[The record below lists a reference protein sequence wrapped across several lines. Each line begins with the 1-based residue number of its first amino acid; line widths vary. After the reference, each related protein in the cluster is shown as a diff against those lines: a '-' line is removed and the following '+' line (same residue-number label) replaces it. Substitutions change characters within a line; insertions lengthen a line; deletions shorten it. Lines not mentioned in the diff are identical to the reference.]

1 MPKPVEIEF
10 LMRDKLSGGLDA
22 AGKSAE
28 ALGDRVERVSQSIT
42 ERIAAQREQVR
53 YVEQCLKDLRRQYD
67 RLGPGKAQTEMRAEI
82 EACTRALEE
91 DKAVLNGLRSEHEKN
106 SATARGLTMELRQL
120 QGAMAK
126 MRLEG
131 RQNSQ
136 EYQTMAQRAALL
148 QDTLGDLRTQTKI
161 LSHDNAGLQGLI
173 SGASG
178 VAGAFTM
185 ATGIMGAF
193 ASENEN
199 LVKIQTRVQSVL
211 AITMGLQ
218 QVMNAL
224 NKDSAFRLVTVVKMK
239 NLLTAANTR
248 LAASLGISTAAA
260 SALMATL
267 TLGLSAVITGL
278 IVLWDRYSDSQE
290 AAAAKAKERVE
301 IEKEGRAQMIKT
313 RFEIDSTLKSLK
325 EFNGTKEQEKAK
337 VEELNRKYGESFGYY
352 NTISEWYDVLLQ
364 KGEAYIQM
372 LFLQAKVQALI
383 NKATEADEQV
393 NTLQATPANK
403 VKGATGGFGRWMA
416 KVGGAQMG
424 ILPGDMD
431 REVDKSNEEV
441 KARLVQA
448 AREQRDAYLDE
459 AKKLVEDIADLGKES
474 GLGGFIAPPK
484 DGSGDVS
491 KLTQNL
497 VDYETKARRR
507 IEDTR
512 ISLMKEGFEK
522 ERAEAQNA
530 FEQEKARIAKEEQ
543 ERLQLYE
550 RLRKAGGKVTPGQK
564 STILA
569 QAAAQRVQAA
579 RKLDHTLTEIDKK
592 EEKADADHLE
602 NLLKTYKDYAAERED
617 AERKHDK
624 AIAALRSHLSDERL
638 AALGKQM
645 TDRFVGNVDLLARPM
660 IDAARLAEKG
670 WQDAGEGIATVFS
683 SQFGIDDA
691 AGKRHEI
698 LITPIL
704 PNGDVLSEEELNA
717 YIDESLNGAEDIL
730 KADTLGLV
738 IAVDVDP
745 DGTAGEALHLLQE
758 KYYALKQDT
767 EGNAASDARIRRALK
782 VAEDTKNRELADLS
796 GLLAKYRDFET
807 QRAEIRR
814 QGNEDI
820 AALEE
825 QRTEANSEQI
835 DRAIAVARQKIEEGI
850 RSVNDA
856 EAASISKD
864 NGFLKQLF
872 GDYSSLSFDKL
883 RELIAQAKQLR
894 AYLNGKGSAEGIT
907 FISAA
912 ELKNIEKSPAEL
924 DKLRKALDKLLQT
937 GKKSGSNKWEN
948 IFKTFEK
955 GLAELKGAN
964 GIKDISGAIGTI
976 GSAAANAAGEL
987 AAMFDQMGDTQ
998 TADAISGVQQ
1008 VMSAVSNIGQG
1019 FAKGGIVGGI
1029 GAAIGEAAN
1038 FIGQAFAAEARHRE
1052 ALKEIERAKL
1062 DFQRQ
1067 YNLALLE
1074 QNLLL
1079 EEATSVFGER
1089 QIMKA
1094 ANAMQVYKDALS
1106 QFEAEMKGS
1115 APTMNWF
1122 ERITGDARGT
1132 YAARM
1137 AQYKEG
1143 IYGLASAQI
1152 VTGHK
1157 KTGLFGWGKG
1167 KDLYSSILSVYP
1179 ELIDANGELDTAML
1193 QTILDTRKMS
1203 DETRKYLENLIEL
1216 KDAMDEAEQALE
1228 DYLSSTFGSLGD
1240 SVLDRVRDMAK
1251 GVTGV
1256 YGDMCDDISSKL
1268 EELAEQVVYSLFF
1281 ADKFDKLQDNLKSI
1295 YASGKSEEDIAYDV
1309 MELLDD
1315 FYSGIG
1321 SNMDAAE
1328 AWMEEFAKRA
1338 EEMGYELWKPDS
1350 TTQSGK
1356 AGAFTTT
1363 MTQDQGTKL
1372 EGLMTSLQM
1381 HGASVDDKMDDI
1393 AEGLG
1398 ASLDALNRIAK
1409 NTDTLPQIL
1418 ALWQAIKRDGL
1429 KAK

>member
-352 NTISEWYDVLLQ
+352 NTIAEWYDVLLQ

-424 ILPGDMD
+424 ILPGEMD

-459 AKKLVEDIADLGKES
+459 AKSLVDEIANIGQEFNI
-474 GLGGFIAPPK
+474 GGFIAPPK

-530 FEQEKARIAKEEQ
+530 FEQEKARIAQEEQ

-564 STILA
+564 GTILA

-617 AERKHDK
+617 VERKHDK

-683 SQFGIDDA
+683 SQFGIDDV
-691 AGKRHEI
+691 AGKRREI

-796 GLLAKYRDFET
+796 GLLAKYRDFEA

-835 DRAIAVARQKIEEGI
+835 DRAIAVARQKIEESI

-894 AYLNGKGSAEGIT
+894 AYLNGKESAEGIT

-937 GKKSGSNKWEN
+937 GKKGGSSKWEN

-964 GIKDISGAIGTI
+964 GIKEISGAIGTI
-976 GSAAANAAGEL
+976 GSAAADAAGKL

-1029 GAAIGEAAN
+1029 GAAIGEAVN

-1216 KDAMDEAEQALE
+1216 KEAMDEAEQALE

-1281 ADKFDKLQDNLKSI
+1281 ADKFDKLQDDLKSI

-1309 MELLDD
+1309 MDLLDD

-1338 EEMGYELWKPDS
+1338 EEMGYELWKPDA

-1356 AGAFTTT
+1356 AGAFTT

-1398 ASLDALNRIAK
+1398 SSLDALNRIAK
-1409 NTDTLPQIL
+1409 NTDALPQIL

>member
-22 AGKSAE
+22 VGKSAE

-352 NTISEWYDVLLQ
+352 NTIAEWYDVLLQ

-393 NTLQATPANK
+393 NTLQATPADK

-424 ILPGDMD
+424 ILPSEMD
-431 REVDKSNEEV
+431 REVDKSNEKV

-459 AKKLVEDIADLGKES
+459 AKKLVEGIADLGKES

-579 RKLDHTLTEIDKK
+579 RKLDHTLAEIDKK

-602 NLLKTYKDYAAERED
+602 NLLKTYKDYATERED

-691 AGKRHEI
+691 AGRRHEI

-758 KYYALKQDT
+758 KYYALKQDM

-796 GLLAKYRDFET
+796 SLLAKYRDFEA

-856 EAASISKD
+856 EAASVSKD

-872 GDYSSLSFDKL
+872 GDYLSMSFDKL
-883 RELIAQAKQLR
+883 RDLIAQAKQLQ

-937 GKKSGSNKWEN
+937 GKKGGTNKWEN

-976 GSAAANAAGEL
+976 GGAAADAAGEL

-1029 GAAIGEAAN
+1029 GAAIGEAMN

-1079 EEATSVFGER
+1079 KEATSVFGER

-1094 ANAMQVYKDALS
+1094 ANAMQVYKEALS

-1115 APTMNWF
+1115 APTMNWI
-1122 ERITGDARGT
+1122 ERFTGDAFGT

-1137 AQYKEG
+1137 AQYREG

-1216 KDAMDEAEQALE
+1216 KGAMDEAEQALE

-1281 ADKFDKLQDNLKSI
+1281 ADKFDKLQDDLKSI

-1309 MELLDD
+1309 MDLLDD

-1321 SNMDAAE
+1321 SNMDTAE

-1338 EEMGYELWKPDS
+1338 EEMGYELWKPDA

-1356 AGAFTTT
+1356 AGAFTT
-1363 MTQDQGTKL
+1363 MTQDQGSKL

-1398 ASLDALNRIAK
+1398 SSLDALNRIAK

>member
-352 NTISEWYDVLLQ
+352 NTIAEWYDVLLQ

-383 NKATEADEQV
+383 NKAIEADEQV
-393 NTLQATPANK
+393 NTLQATPADK
-403 VKGATGGFGRWMA
+403 VKGAAGGFGRWMA

-424 ILPGDMD
+424 ILPSEMD

-579 RKLDHTLTEIDKK
+579 RKLDHTLAEIDKK

-602 NLLKTYKDYAAERED
+602 NLLKTYKDYATERED

-691 AGKRHEI
+691 AGRRHEI

-796 GLLAKYRDFET
+796 GLLAKYRDFEA

-856 EAASISKD
+856 EAASVSKD

-872 GDYSSLSFDKL
+872 GDYSSMSFDKL
-883 RELIAQAKQLR
+883 RDLIAQAKQLQ

-924 DKLRKALDKLLQT
+924 DKLRKALDKLLQM
-937 GKKSGSNKWEN
+937 GKKGGTNKWEN

-976 GSAAANAAGEL
+976 GGAAADAAGEL

-1029 GAAIGEAAN
+1029 GAAIGEAMN

-1079 EEATSVFGER
+1079 KEATSVFGER

-1094 ANAMQVYKDALS
+1094 ANAMQVYKEALS

-1115 APTMNWF
+1115 APTMNWI
-1122 ERITGDARGT
+1122 ERFTGDAFGT

-1137 AQYKEG
+1137 AQYREG

-1216 KDAMDEAEQALE
+1216 KGAMDEAEQALE

-1281 ADKFDKLQDNLKSI
+1281 ADKFDKLQDDLKSI

-1309 MELLDD
+1309 MDLLDD

-1338 EEMGYELWKPDS
+1338 EEMGYELWKPDA

-1356 AGAFTTT
+1356 AGAFTT
-1363 MTQDQGTKL
+1363 MAQDQGTKL

-1398 ASLDALNRIAK
+1398 SSLDALNRIAK

>member
-352 NTISEWYDVLLQ
+352 NTIAEWYDVLLQ

-393 NTLQATPANK
+393 NTLQATPTDK

-424 ILPGDMD
+424 ILPSEMD

-459 AKKLVEDIADLGKES
+459 AKKLVEGIADLGKES

-579 RKLDHTLTEIDKK
+579 RKLDHTLAEIDKK

-602 NLLKTYKDYAAERED
+602 NLLKTYKDYATERED

-691 AGKRHEI
+691 AGRRHEI

-796 GLLAKYRDFET
+796 GLLAKYRDFEA

-856 EAASISKD
+856 EAASVSKD

-872 GDYSSLSFDKL
+872 GDYSSMSFDKL
-883 RELIAQAKQLR
+883 RDLIAQAKQLQ

-937 GKKSGSNKWEN
+937 GKKGGTNKWEN

-976 GSAAANAAGEL
+976 GGAAADAAGEL

-1029 GAAIGEAAN
+1029 GAAIGEAMN

-1079 EEATSVFGER
+1079 KEATSVFGER

-1094 ANAMQVYKDALS
+1094 ANAMQVYKEALS

-1115 APTMNWF
+1115 APTMNWI
-1122 ERITGDARGT
+1122 ERFTGDAFGT

-1137 AQYKEG
+1137 AQYREG

-1216 KDAMDEAEQALE
+1216 KGAMDEAEQALE

-1256 YGDMCDDISSKL
+1256 YGDMCDDISAKL

-1281 ADKFDKLQDNLKSI
+1281 ADKFDKLQDDLKSI

-1309 MELLDD
+1309 MDLLDD

-1338 EEMGYELWKPDS
+1338 EEMGYELWKPDA

-1356 AGAFTTT
+1356 AGAFTT
-1363 MTQDQGTKL
+1363 MTQDQGSKL

-1398 ASLDALNRIAK
+1398 SSLDALNRIAK

>member
-22 AGKSAE
+22 VGKSAE

-301 IEKEGRAQMIKT
+301 ISVVGRAQMNKT

-352 NTISEWYDVLLQ
+352 NTIAEWYDVLLQ

-393 NTLQATPANK
+393 NTLQATPADK

-424 ILPGDMD
+424 ILPSEMD
-431 REVDKSNEEV
+431 REVDKSNEKV

-579 RKLDHTLTEIDKK
+579 RKLDHTLAEIDKK

-602 NLLKTYKDYAAERED
+602 NLLKTYKDYATERED

-691 AGKRHEI
+691 AGRRHEI
-698 LITPIL
+698 LITPIH

-758 KYYALKQDT
+758 KYYALKQDM

-796 GLLAKYRDFET
+796 SLLAKYRDFEA

-856 EAASISKD
+856 EAASVSKD

-872 GDYSSLSFDKL
+872 GDYLSMSFDKL
-883 RELIAQAKQLR
+883 RDLIAQAKQLQ

-937 GKKSGSNKWEN
+937 GKKGGTNKWEN

-976 GSAAANAAGEL
+976 GGAAADAAGEL

-1029 GAAIGEAAN
+1029 GAAIGEAMN

-1079 EEATSVFGER
+1079 KEATSVFGER

-1094 ANAMQVYKDALS
+1094 ANAMQVYKEALS

-1115 APTMNWF
+1115 APTMNWI
-1122 ERITGDARGT
+1122 ERFTGDAFGT

-1137 AQYKEG
+1137 AQYREG

-1216 KDAMDEAEQALE
+1216 KGAMDEAEQALE

-1281 ADKFDKLQDNLKSI
+1281 ADKFDKLQDDLKSI

-1309 MELLDD
+1309 MDLLDD

-1321 SNMDAAE
+1321 SNMDTAE

-1338 EEMGYELWKPDS
+1338 EEMGYELWKPDA

-1356 AGAFTTT
+1356 AGAFTT
-1363 MTQDQGTKL
+1363 MTQDQGSKL

-1398 ASLDALNRIAK
+1398 SSLDALNRIAK

>member
-352 NTISEWYDVLLQ
+352 NTIAEWYDVLLQ

-393 NTLQATPANK
+393 NTLQATPADK

-424 ILPGDMD
+424 ILPSEMD

-579 RKLDHTLTEIDKK
+579 RKLDHTLAEIDKK

-602 NLLKTYKDYAAERED
+602 NLLKTYKDYATERED

-691 AGKRHEI
+691 AGRRHEI

-796 GLLAKYRDFET
+796 GLLAKYRDFEA

-856 EAASISKD
+856 EAASVSKD

-872 GDYSSLSFDKL
+872 GDYSSMSFDKL
-883 RELIAQAKQLR
+883 RDLIAQAKQLQ

-924 DKLRKALDKLLQT
+924 DKLRKALDKLLQM
-937 GKKSGSNKWEN
+937 GKKGGTNKWEN

-976 GSAAANAAGEL
+976 GGAAADAAGEL

-1019 FAKGGIVGGI
+1019 FVKGGIVGGI
-1029 GAAIGEAAN
+1029 GAAIGEAMN

-1079 EEATSVFGER
+1079 KEATSVFGER

-1094 ANAMQVYKDALS
+1094 ANAMQVYKEALS

-1115 APTMNWF
+1115 APTMNWI
-1122 ERITGDARGT
+1122 ERFTGDAFGT

-1137 AQYKEG
+1137 AQYREG

-1216 KDAMDEAEQALE
+1216 KGAMDEAEQALE

-1281 ADKFDKLQDNLKSI
+1281 ADKFDKLQDDLKSI

-1309 MELLDD
+1309 MDLLDD

-1338 EEMGYELWKPDS
+1338 EEMGYELWKPDA

-1356 AGAFTTT
+1356 AGAFTT
-1363 MTQDQGTKL
+1363 MAQDQGTKL

-1398 ASLDALNRIAK
+1398 SSLDALNRIAK

>member
-352 NTISEWYDVLLQ
+352 NTIAEWYDVLLQ

-393 NTLQATPANK
+393 NTLQATPTDK

-424 ILPGDMD
+424 ILPSEMD

-602 NLLKTYKDYAAERED
+602 NLLKTYKDYATERED

-796 GLLAKYRDFET
+796 GLLAKYRDFEA

-856 EAASISKD
+856 EAASVSKD

-872 GDYSSLSFDKL
+872 GDYSSMSFDKL
-883 RELIAQAKQLR
+883 RDLIAQAKQLQ

-937 GKKSGSNKWEN
+937 GKKGGTNKWEN

-976 GSAAANAAGEL
+976 GGAAADAAGEL

-1029 GAAIGEAAN
+1029 GAAIGEAMN

-1079 EEATSVFGER
+1079 KEATSVFGER

-1094 ANAMQVYKDALS
+1094 ANAMQVYKEALS

-1115 APTMNWF
+1115 APTMNWI
-1122 ERITGDARGT
+1122 ERFTGDAFGT

-1137 AQYKEG
+1137 AQYREG

-1216 KDAMDEAEQALE
+1216 KGAMDEAEQALE

-1256 YGDMCDDISSKL
+1256 YGDMCDDISAKL

-1281 ADKFDKLQDNLKSI
+1281 ADKFDKLQDDLKSI

-1309 MELLDD
+1309 MDLLDD

-1321 SNMDAAE
+1321 SNMDTAE

-1338 EEMGYELWKPDS
+1338 EGMGYELWKPDA

-1356 AGAFTTT
+1356 AGAFTT
-1363 MTQDQGTKL
+1363 MTQDQGSKL

-1398 ASLDALNRIAK
+1398 SSLDALNRIAK

>member
-10 LMRDKLSGGLDA
+10 LMRDKLSGGLEA

-42 ERIAAQREQVR
+42 ERIATQREQVR

-67 RLGPGKAQTEMRAEI
+67 RLGPSKAQTEMRAEI

-352 NTISEWYDVLLQ
+352 NTIAEWYDVLLQ

-393 NTLQATPANK
+393 NTLQATPADK
-403 VKGATGGFGRWMA
+403 VKDATGGFGRWMA
-416 KVGGAQMG
+416 KVGGAQIG
-424 ILPGDMD
+424 ILPSEMD

-579 RKLDHTLTEIDKK
+579 RKLDHTLAEIDKK

-660 IDAARLAEKG
+660 INAARLAEKG

-691 AGKRHEI
+691 AGRRHEI

-796 GLLAKYRDFET
+796 GLLAKYRDFEA

-856 EAASISKD
+856 EAASVSKD

-872 GDYSSLSFDKL
+872 GDYSSMSFDKL
-883 RELIAQAKQLR
+883 RDLIAQAKQLQ

-937 GKKSGSNKWEN
+937 GKKGGTNKWEN

-976 GSAAANAAGEL
+976 GGAAADAAGEL

-1019 FAKGGIVGGI
+1019 FAKGGLIGGI

-1079 EEATSVFGER
+1079 KEASNVFGER

-1094 ANAMQVYKDALS
+1094 ANAMQVYKEALS

-1115 APTMNWF
+1115 APKMNWI
-1122 ERITGDARGT
+1122 ERVTGDAYGT

-1137 AQYKEG
+1137 AQYQEG

-1167 KDLYSSILSVYP
+1167 KDVYSSILAVFP
-1179 ELIDANGELDTAML
+1179 ELIDANGNLDTAML
-1193 QTILDTRKMS
+1193 QTILDTQKMS

-1216 KDAMDEAEQALE
+1216 KDAMDEAEQALK
-1228 DYLSSTFGSLGD
+1228 DYLSETFGSLGD

-1256 YGDMCDDISSKL
+1256 YDDMCDDIAAKL
-1268 EELAEQVVYSLFF
+1268 EELADQVVYSLFF
-1281 ADKFDKLQDNLKSI
+1281 ADKFDKLQDDLKSI
-1295 YASGKSEEDIAYDV
+1295 YSSGKSEEDIAYDV
-1309 MELLDD
+1309 MDLLDD

-1328 AWMEEFAKRA
+1328 AWMAEFAKRA
-1338 EEMGYELWKPDS
+1338 EEMGYELWKPDG
-1350 TTQSGK
+1350 TTQSGR
-1356 AGAFTTT
+1356 AGAFTA

-1381 HGASVDDKMDDI
+1381 HGASVDDKMDNI

-1409 NTDTLPQIL
+1409 NTDALPLML

-1429 KAK
+1429 KVK

>member
-22 AGKSAE
+22 VGKSAE

-352 NTISEWYDVLLQ
+352 NTIAEWYDVLLQ

-393 NTLQATPANK
+393 NTLQATPADK

-424 ILPGDMD
+424 ILPSEMD
-431 REVDKSNEEV
+431 REVDKSNEKV

-579 RKLDHTLTEIDKK
+579 RKLDHTLAEIDKK

-602 NLLKTYKDYAAERED
+602 NLLKTYKDYATERED

-691 AGKRHEI
+691 AGRRHEI

-758 KYYALKQDT
+758 KYYALKQDM

-796 GLLAKYRDFET
+796 SLLAKYRDFEA

-856 EAASISKD
+856 EAASVSKD

-872 GDYSSLSFDKL
+872 GDYSSMSFDKL
-883 RELIAQAKQLR
+883 RDLIAQAKQLQ

-937 GKKSGSNKWEN
+937 GKKGGTNKWEN

-976 GSAAANAAGEL
+976 GGAAADAAGEL

-1029 GAAIGEAAN
+1029 GAAIGEAMN

-1079 EEATSVFGER
+1079 KEATSVFGER

-1094 ANAMQVYKDALS
+1094 ANAMQVYKEALS

-1115 APTMNWF
+1115 APTMNWI
-1122 ERITGDARGT
+1122 ERFTGDAFGT

-1137 AQYKEG
+1137 AQYREG

-1216 KDAMDEAEQALE
+1216 KGAMDEAEQALE

-1281 ADKFDKLQDNLKSI
+1281 ADKFDKLQDDLKSI

-1309 MELLDD
+1309 MDLLDD

-1321 SNMDAAE
+1321 SNMDTAE

-1338 EEMGYELWKPDS
+1338 EEMGYELWKPDA

-1356 AGAFTTT
+1356 AGAFTT
-1363 MTQDQGTKL
+1363 MTQDQGSKL

-1398 ASLDALNRIAK
+1398 SSLDALNRIAK

>member
-106 SATARGLTMELRQL
+106 SATARGFTMELRQL

-352 NTISEWYDVLLQ
+352 NTIAEWYDVLLQ

-393 NTLQATPANK
+393 NTLQATPADK

-424 ILPGDMD
+424 ILPSEMD

-579 RKLDHTLTEIDKK
+579 RKLDHTLAEIDKK

-602 NLLKTYKDYAAERED
+602 NLLKTYKDYATERED

-691 AGKRHEI
+691 AGRRHEI

-796 GLLAKYRDFET
+796 GLLAKYRDFEA

-856 EAASISKD
+856 EAASVSKD

-872 GDYSSLSFDKL
+872 GDYSSMSFDKL
-883 RELIAQAKQLR
+883 RDLIAQAKQLQ

-924 DKLRKALDKLLQT
+924 DKLRKALDKLLQM
-937 GKKSGSNKWEN
+937 GKKGGTNKWEN

-976 GSAAANAAGEL
+976 GGAAADAAGEL

-1029 GAAIGEAAN
+1029 GAAIGEAMN

-1079 EEATSVFGER
+1079 KEATSVFGER

-1094 ANAMQVYKDALS
+1094 ANAMQVYKEALS

-1115 APTMNWF
+1115 APTMNWI
-1122 ERITGDARGT
+1122 ERFTGDAFGT

-1137 AQYKEG
+1137 AQYREG

-1216 KDAMDEAEQALE
+1216 KGAMDEAEQALE

-1281 ADKFDKLQDNLKSI
+1281 ADKFDKLQDDLKSI

-1309 MELLDD
+1309 MDLLDD

-1338 EEMGYELWKPDS
+1338 EEMGYELWKPDA

-1356 AGAFTTT
+1356 AGAFTT
-1363 MTQDQGTKL
+1363 MAQDQGTKL

-1398 ASLDALNRIAK
+1398 SSLDALNRIAK

>member
-352 NTISEWYDVLLQ
+352 NTIAEWYDVLLQ

-393 NTLQATPANK
+393 NTLQATPADK

-424 ILPGDMD
+424 MLPSEMD
-431 REVDKSNEEV
+431 REVDKSNEKV

-579 RKLDHTLTEIDKK
+579 RKLDHTLAEIDKK

-602 NLLKTYKDYAAERED
+602 NLLKTYKDYATERED

-691 AGKRHEI
+691 AGRRHEI

-796 GLLAKYRDFET
+796 GLLAKYRDFEA

-872 GDYSSLSFDKL
+872 GDYLSLSFDKL
-883 RELIAQAKQLR
+883 RELIAQAKELQ

-912 ELKNIEKSPAEL
+912 DLKNIEKSPAEL

-937 GKKSGSNKWEN
+937 GKKGGTNKWEN

-976 GSAAANAAGEL
+976 GGVAADAAGEL

-1029 GAAIGEAAN
+1029 GAAIGEAMN

-1079 EEATSVFGER
+1079 KEATSVFGER

-1094 ANAMQVYKDALS
+1094 ANAMQVYKEALS

>member
-67 RLGPGKAQTEMRAEI
+67 RLGPGKVQTEMRAEI

-352 NTISEWYDVLLQ
+352 NTIAEWYDVLLQ

-393 NTLQATPANK
+393 NTLQATPTDK

-424 ILPGDMD
+424 ILPSEMD

-459 AKKLVEDIADLGKES
+459 AKKLVEGIADLGKES

-579 RKLDHTLTEIDKK
+579 RKLDHTLAEIDKK

-602 NLLKTYKDYAAERED
+602 NLLKTYKDYATERED

-691 AGKRHEI
+691 AGRRHEI

-796 GLLAKYRDFET
+796 GLLAKYRDFEA

-856 EAASISKD
+856 EAASVSKD

-872 GDYSSLSFDKL
+872 GDYSSMSFDKL
-883 RELIAQAKQLR
+883 RDLIAQAKQLQ

-937 GKKSGSNKWEN
+937 GKKGGTNKWEN

-976 GSAAANAAGEL
+976 GGAAADAAGEL

-1029 GAAIGEAAN
+1029 GAAIGEAMN

-1079 EEATSVFGER
+1079 KEATSVFGER

-1094 ANAMQVYKDALS
+1094 ANAMQVYKEALS

-1115 APTMNWF
+1115 APTMNWI
-1122 ERITGDARGT
+1122 ERFTGDAFGT

-1137 AQYKEG
+1137 AQYREG

-1216 KDAMDEAEQALE
+1216 KGAMDEAEQALE

-1256 YGDMCDDISSKL
+1256 YGDMCDDISAKL

-1281 ADKFDKLQDNLKSI
+1281 ADKFDKLQDDLKSI

-1309 MELLDD
+1309 MDLLDD

-1321 SNMDAAE
+1321 SNMDTAE

-1338 EEMGYELWKPDS
+1338 EGMGYELWKPDA

-1356 AGAFTTT
+1356 AGAFTT
-1363 MTQDQGTKL
+1363 MTQDQGSKL

-1398 ASLDALNRIAK
+1398 SSLDALNRIAK

>member
-352 NTISEWYDVLLQ
+352 NTIAEWYDVLLQ

-393 NTLQATPANK
+393 NTLQATPADK

-424 ILPGDMD
+424 MLPSEMD
-431 REVDKSNEEV
+431 REVDKSNEKV

-579 RKLDHTLTEIDKK
+579 RKLDHTLAEIDKK

-602 NLLKTYKDYAAERED
+602 NLLKTYKDYATERED

-691 AGKRHEI
+691 AGRRHEI

-796 GLLAKYRDFET
+796 GLLAKYRDFEA

-872 GDYSSLSFDKL
+872 GDYLSLSFDKL
-883 RELIAQAKQLR
+883 RELIAQAKELQ

-912 ELKNIEKSPAEL
+912 DLKNIEKSPAEL

-937 GKKSGSNKWEN
+937 GKKGGTNKWEN

-976 GSAAANAAGEL
+976 GGVAADAAGEL

-1029 GAAIGEAAN
+1029 GAAIGEAMN

-1079 EEATSVFGER
+1079 KEATSVFGER

-1094 ANAMQVYKDALS
+1094 ANAMQVYKEALS

-1115 APTMNWF
+1115 TPTMNWI
-1122 ERITGDARGT
+1122 ERFTGDAFGT

-1137 AQYKEG
+1137 AQYREG

-1216 KDAMDEAEQALE
+1216 KDVMDEAEQALE

-1281 ADKFDKLQDNLKSI
+1281 ADKFDKLQDDLKSI

-1309 MELLDD
+1309 MDLLDD

-1338 EEMGYELWKPDS
+1338 EEMGYELWKPDA

-1356 AGAFTTT
+1356 AGASTT

-1398 ASLDALNRIAK
+1398 SSLDALNRIAK

>member
-352 NTISEWYDVLLQ
+352 NTIAEWYDVLLQ

-393 NTLQATPANK
+393 NTLQATPADK

-424 ILPGDMD
+424 ILPSEMD

-579 RKLDHTLTEIDKK
+579 RKLDHTLAEIDKK

-602 NLLKTYKDYAAERED
+602 NLLKTYKDYATERED

-691 AGKRHEI
+691 AGRRHEI

-796 GLLAKYRDFET
+796 GLLAKYRDFEA

-856 EAASISKD
+856 EAASVSKD

-872 GDYSSLSFDKL
+872 GDYSSMSFDKL
-883 RELIAQAKQLR
+883 RDLIAQAKQLQ
-894 AYLNGKGSAEGIT
+894 AYLNGKGFAEGIT

-924 DKLRKALDKLLQT
+924 DKLRKALDKLLQM
-937 GKKSGSNKWEN
+937 GKKGGTNKWEN

-976 GSAAANAAGEL
+976 GGAAADAAGEL

-1029 GAAIGEAAN
+1029 GAAIGEAMN

-1079 EEATSVFGER
+1079 KEATSVFGER

-1094 ANAMQVYKDALS
+1094 ANAMQVYKEALS

-1115 APTMNWF
+1115 APTMNWI
-1122 ERITGDARGT
+1122 ERFTGDASGT

-1137 AQYKEG
+1137 AQYREG

-1216 KDAMDEAEQALE
+1216 KGAMDEAEQALE

-1281 ADKFDKLQDNLKSI
+1281 ADKFDKLQDDLKSI

-1309 MELLDD
+1309 MDLLDD

-1338 EEMGYELWKPDS
+1338 EEMGYELWKPDA

-1356 AGAFTTT
+1356 AGAFTT
-1363 MTQDQGTKL
+1363 MAQDQGTKL

-1398 ASLDALNRIAK
+1398 SSLDALNRIAK

>member
-106 SATARGLTMELRQL
+106 YATARGLTMELRQL

-352 NTISEWYDVLLQ
+352 NTIAEWYDVLLQ

-393 NTLQATPANK
+393 NTLQSTPADK

-424 ILPGDMD
+424 MLPSDMD

-459 AKKLVEDIADLGKES
+459 AKSLVDEIANIGQEFNI
-474 GLGGFIAPPK
+474 GGFIAPPK

-530 FEQEKARIAKEEQ
+530 FEQEKARIAQEEQ

-579 RKLDHTLTEIDKK
+579 RKLDHTLAEIDKK

-617 AERKHDK
+617 VERKHDK

-683 SQFGIDDA
+683 SQFGIDDV
-691 AGKRHEI
+691 AGKRREI

-796 GLLAKYRDFET
+796 GLLAKYRDFEA

-856 EAASISKD
+856 EAANISKD

-883 RELIAQAKQLR
+883 RELIAQAKELQ

-912 ELKNIEKSPAEL
+912 DLKNIEKSPAEL

-937 GKKSGSNKWEN
+937 GKKGGTNKWEN

-976 GSAAANAAGEL
+976 GGAAADAAGEL

-1079 EEATSVFGER
+1079 EEATNVFGER

-1122 ERITGDARGT
+1122 ERITGDALGT

-1281 ADKFDKLQDNLKSI
+1281 ADKFDKLQDDLKSI

-1309 MELLDD
+1309 MDLLDD

-1321 SNMDAAE
+1321 SNMDAAQS
-1328 AWMEEFAKRA
+1328 WMDEFAKRA
-1338 EEMGYELWKPDS
+1338 EQMGYELWKPDS

-1356 AGAFTTT
+1356 AGAFTT

-1398 ASLDALNRIAK
+1398 SSLDALNRIAK

>member
-161 LSHDNAGLQGLI
+161 LSHGNAGLQGLI

-352 NTISEWYDVLLQ
+352 NTIAEWYDVLLQ

-393 NTLQATPANK
+393 NTLQATPTDK

-424 ILPGDMD
+424 ILPSEMD

-459 AKKLVEDIADLGKES
+459 AKKLVEGIADLGKES

-579 RKLDHTLTEIDKK
+579 RKLDHTLAEIDKK

-602 NLLKTYKDYAAERED
+602 NLLKTYKDYATERED

-691 AGKRHEI
+691 AGRRHEI

-796 GLLAKYRDFET
+796 GLLAKYRDFEA

-856 EAASISKD
+856 EAASVSKD

-872 GDYSSLSFDKL
+872 GDYSSMSFDKL
-883 RELIAQAKQLR
+883 RDLIAQAKQLQ

-937 GKKSGSNKWEN
+937 GKKGGTNKWEN

-976 GSAAANAAGEL
+976 GGAAADAAGEL

-1029 GAAIGEAAN
+1029 GAAIGEAMN

-1079 EEATSVFGER
+1079 KEATSVFGER

-1094 ANAMQVYKDALS
+1094 ANAMQVYKEALS

-1115 APTMNWF
+1115 APTMNWI
-1122 ERITGDARGT
+1122 ERFTGDAFGT

-1137 AQYKEG
+1137 AQYREG

-1216 KDAMDEAEQALE
+1216 KGAMDEAEQALE
-1228 DYLSSTFGSLGD
+1228 DYLSLTFGSLGD

-1256 YGDMCDDISSKL
+1256 YGDMCDDISAKL

-1281 ADKFDKLQDNLKSI
+1281 ADKFDKLQDDLKSI

-1309 MELLDD
+1309 MDLLDD

-1321 SNMDAAE
+1321 SNMDTAE

-1338 EEMGYELWKPDS
+1338 EGMGYELWKPDA

-1356 AGAFTTT
+1356 AGAFTT
-1363 MTQDQGTKL
+1363 MTQDQGSKL

-1398 ASLDALNRIAK
+1398 SSLDALNRIAK

>member
-22 AGKSAE
+22 VGKSAE

-352 NTISEWYDVLLQ
+352 NTIAEWYDVLLQ

-393 NTLQATPANK
+393 NTLQATPADK

-424 ILPGDMD
+424 ILPSEMD
-431 REVDKSNEEV
+431 REVDKSNEKV

-579 RKLDHTLTEIDKK
+579 RKLDHTLAEIDKK

-602 NLLKTYKDYAAERED
+602 NLLKTYKDYATERED

-691 AGKRHEI
+691 AGRRHEI

-758 KYYALKQDT
+758 KYYALKQDM

-796 GLLAKYRDFET
+796 SLLAKYRDFEA

-856 EAASISKD
+856 EAASVSKD

-872 GDYSSLSFDKL
+872 GDYLSMSFDKL
-883 RELIAQAKQLR
+883 RDLIAQAKQLQ

-937 GKKSGSNKWEN
+937 GKKGGTNKWEN

-976 GSAAANAAGEL
+976 GGAAADAAGEL

-1029 GAAIGEAAN
+1029 GAAIGEAMN

-1079 EEATSVFGER
+1079 KEATSVFGER

-1094 ANAMQVYKDALS
+1094 ANAMQVYKEALS

-1115 APTMNWF
+1115 APTMNWI
-1122 ERITGDARGT
+1122 ERFTGDAFGT

-1137 AQYKEG
+1137 AQYREG

-1216 KDAMDEAEQALE
+1216 KGAMDEAEQALE

-1281 ADKFDKLQDNLKSI
+1281 ADKFDKLQDDLKSI

-1309 MELLDD
+1309 MDLLDD

-1321 SNMDAAE
+1321 SNMDTAK

-1338 EEMGYELWKPDS
+1338 EEMGYELWKPDA

-1356 AGAFTTT
+1356 AGAFTT
-1363 MTQDQGTKL
+1363 MTQDQGSKL

-1398 ASLDALNRIAK
+1398 SSLDALNRIAK

>member
-67 RLGPGKAQTEMRAEI
+67 QLGPGKAQTEMRAEI

-267 TLGLSAVITGL
+267 TLGLSVVITGL

-352 NTISEWYDVLLQ
+352 NTIAEWYDVLLQ

-393 NTLQATPANK
+393 NTLQATPADK

-530 FEQEKARIAKEEQ
+530 FEQEKQRIDEE
-543 ERLQLYE
+543 ERQRLELYE
-550 RLRKAGGKVTPGQK
+550 RLRRSSADVSPEQRAA
-564 STILA
+564 IIA
-569 QAAAQRVQAA
+569 QAATQRVQAA
-579 RKLDHTLTEIDKK
+579 QAYDNVMNAIS
-592 EEKADADHLE
+592 EK
-602 NLLKTYKDYAAERED
+602 
-617 AERKHDK
+617 ERKD
-624 AIAALRSHLSDERL
+624 DEERR
-638 AALGKQM
+638 KRQ
-645 TDRFVGNVDLLARPM
+645 
-660 IDAARLAEKG
+660 
-670 WQDAGEGIATVFS
+670 QD
-683 SQFGIDDA
+683 Q
-691 AGKRHEI
+691 
-698 LITPIL
+698 
-704 PNGDVLSEEELNA
+704 
-717 YIDESLNGAEDIL
+717 
-730 KADTLGLV
+730 
-738 IAVDVDP
+738 
-745 DGTAGEALHLLQE
+745 LQ
-758 KYYALKQDT
+758 
-767 EGNAASDARIRRALK
+767 S
-782 VAEDTKNRELADLS
+782 
-796 GLLAKYRDFET
+796 LLAKYRDFEA

-835 DRAIAVARQKIEEGI
+835 DRAIAVAHQKIEEGI

-937 GKKSGSNKWEN
+937 GKKGGSSKWEN

-976 GSAAANAAGEL
+976 GGAAADAAGEL

-1029 GAAIGEAAN
+1029 GAAIGEAVN

-1079 EEATSVFGER
+1079 EEATNVFGER

-1137 AQYKEG
+1137 AQYQEG

-1193 QTILDTRKMS
+1193 QAILDTQKMS

-1216 KDAMDEAEQALE
+1216 KDAMDEAEEALK
-1228 DYLSSTFGSLGD
+1228 DYLSATFGSLGD

-1281 ADKFDKLQDNLKSI
+1281 ADKFDKLQDDLKSI

-1309 MELLDD
+1309 MDLLDD

-1321 SNMDAAE
+1321 SNMDAAQS
-1328 AWMEEFAKRA
+1328 WMDEFAKRA
-1338 EEMGYELWKPDS
+1338 EQMGYELWKPDS

-1356 AGAFTTT
+1356 AGAFTT

-1398 ASLDALNRIAK
+1398 SSLDALNRIAK

>member
-352 NTISEWYDVLLQ
+352 NTIAEWYDVLLQ

-393 NTLQATPANK
+393 NTLQATPTDK

-424 ILPGDMD
+424 ILPSEMD

-459 AKKLVEDIADLGKES
+459 AKKLVEGIADLGKES

-579 RKLDHTLTEIDKK
+579 RKLDHTLAEIDKK

-602 NLLKTYKDYAAERED
+602 NLLKTYKDYATERED

-691 AGKRHEI
+691 AGRRHEI

-796 GLLAKYRDFET
+796 GLLAKYRDFEA

-856 EAASISKD
+856 EAASVSKD

-872 GDYSSLSFDKL
+872 GDYSSMSFDKL
-883 RELIAQAKQLR
+883 RDLIAQAKQLQ

-937 GKKSGSNKWEN
+937 GKKGGTNKWEN

-976 GSAAANAAGEL
+976 GGAAADAAGEL

-1029 GAAIGEAAN
+1029 GAAIGEAMN

-1079 EEATSVFGER
+1079 KEATSVFGER

-1094 ANAMQVYKDALS
+1094 ANAMQVYKEALS

-1115 APTMNWF
+1115 APTMNWI
-1122 ERITGDARGT
+1122 ERFTGDAFGT

-1137 AQYKEG
+1137 AQYREG

-1167 KDLYSSILSVYP
+1167 EDLYSSILSVYP

-1216 KDAMDEAEQALE
+1216 KGAMDEAEQALE

-1256 YGDMCDDISSKL
+1256 YGDMCDDISAKL

-1281 ADKFDKLQDNLKSI
+1281 ADKFDKLQDDLKSI

-1309 MELLDD
+1309 MDLLDD

-1321 SNMDAAE
+1321 SNMDTAE

-1338 EEMGYELWKPDS
+1338 EGMGYELWKPDA

-1356 AGAFTTT
+1356 AGAFTT
-1363 MTQDQGTKL
+1363 MTQDQGSKL

-1398 ASLDALNRIAK
+1398 SSLDALNRIAK

>member
-352 NTISEWYDVLLQ
+352 NTIAEWYDVLLQ

-393 NTLQATPANK
+393 NTLQATPADK

-424 ILPGDMD
+424 ILPSEMD

-484 DGSGDVS
+484 DGSGNVS

-530 FEQEKARIAKEEQ
+530 FEQEKSRIAKEEQ

-550 RLRKAGGKVTPGQK
+550 RLRKAGGNVTPGQK
-564 STILA
+564 GTILA

-691 AGKRHEI
+691 AGRRHEI

-782 VAEDTKNRELADLS
+782 VAEDTKNRELSDLS
-796 GLLAKYRDFET
+796 GLLAKYRDFEA

-883 RELIAQAKQLR
+883 RELIAQAKELQ

-912 ELKNIEKSPAEL
+912 DLKNIEKSPAEL
-924 DKLRKALDKLLQT
+924 DKLRKALDKLLKT
-937 GKKSGSNKWEN
+937 GKSNGSNKWEG

-976 GSAAANAAGEL
+976 GGAAADAAGEL

-1079 EEATSVFGER
+1079 EEATNVFGER

-1122 ERITGDARGT
+1122 ERITGDALGT

-1137 AQYKEG
+1137 AQYREG

-1281 ADKFDKLQDNLKSI
+1281 ADKFDKLQDDLKSI

-1309 MELLDD
+1309 MDLLDD

-1338 EEMGYELWKPDS
+1338 EEMGYDLWKPDA

-1356 AGAFTTT
+1356 AGASTT

-1398 ASLDALNRIAK
+1398 SSLDALNRIAK

>member
-1 MPKPVEIEF
+1 MAKPVEIEF
-10 LMRDKLSGGLDA
+10 LMRDKLSGGLAA

-28 ALGDRVERVSQSIT
+28 ELGDRVERVSQSIT

-53 YVEQCLKDLRRQYD
+53 YVEQCLKDLKRQYD
-67 RLGPGKAQTEMRAEI
+67 KLAPGKAQTEMRAEI
-82 EACTRALEE
+82 DACTRALEE

-173 SGASG
+173 SGANG

-199 LVKIQTRVQSVL
+199 LIKIQTRVQSVL

-239 NLLTAANTR
+239 NLLTAANAR
-248 LAASLGISTAAA
+248 LATSLGISTAAA

-278 IVLWDRYSDSQE
+278 IVLWERYADSQE
-290 AAAAKAKERVE
+290 EAAAKAKERVE
-301 IEKEGRAQMIKT
+301 IEKDGRAQMIKT

-325 EFNGTKEQEKAK
+325 EFTGTREQEKAK
-337 VEELNRKYGESFGYY
+337 VDELNRKYGESFGYY
-352 NTISEWYDVLLQ
+352 NTIAEWYDILLE

-372 LFLQAKVQALI
+372 LFLQAKVQSLI
-383 NKATEADEQV
+383 DKATEADERAQSAEAAPDSEYD
-393 NTLQATPANK
+393 TWW
-403 VKGATGGFGRWMA
+403 GFGGKIDRFFSGNP
-416 KVGGAQMG
+416 VYRRIHNGAW
-424 ILPGDMD
+424 LKL
-431 REVDKSNEEV
+431 EAAAE
-441 KARLVQA
+441 ARK
-448 AREQRDAYLDE
+448 ERDAYLDD
-459 AKKLVEDIADLGKES
+459 AKKLMEDIADIGKNT
-474 GLGGFIAPPK
+474 GLGGFVAPK
-484 DGSGDVS
+484 KGSDNKE
-491 KLTQNL
+491 KLTDNL
-497 VDYETKARRR
+497 VDYETKARQR
-507 IEDTR
+507 IENTR
-512 ISLMKEGFEK
+512 IALMKEGFER
-522 ERAEAQNA
+522 ERAEAQQA
-530 FEQEKARIAKEEQ
+530 FEQEKARIAKEER
-543 ERLQLYE
+543 ERLELYE
-550 RLRKAGGKVTPGQK
+550 RLRKAGAKVTPEQK
-564 STILA
+564 SAITA
-569 QAAAQRVQAA
+569 QAATQRVQAA
-579 RKLDHTLTEIDKK
+579 QVLDQTM
-592 EEKADADHLE
+592 A
-602 NLLKTYKDYAAERED
+602 
-617 AERKHDK
+617 
-624 AIAALRSHLSDERL
+624 
-638 AALGKQM
+638 
-645 TDRFVGNVDLLARPM
+645 
-660 IDAARLAEKG
+660 
-670 WQDAGEGIATVFS
+670 
-683 SQFGIDDA
+683 GIDDREAKDA
-691 AGKRHEI
+691 AKQQEATI
-698 LITPIL
+698 KK
-704 PNGDVLSEEELNA
+704 LN
-717 YIDESLNGAEDIL
+717 D
-730 KADTLGLV
+730 
-738 IAVDVDP
+738 
-745 DGTAGEALHLLQE
+745 
-758 KYYALKQDT
+758 
-767 EGNAASDARIRRALK
+767 
-782 VAEDTKNRELADLS
+782 
-796 GLLAKYRDFET
+796 LLAKYRDFEA
-807 QRAEIRR
+807 QRAEIKR
-814 QGNEDI
+814 QGDEDI

-872 GDYSSLSFDKL
+872 GDYSSMSFDKL
-883 RELIAQAKQLR
+883 RDLIAQAKQLQS
-894 AYLNGKGSAEGIT
+894 YLNGKGSAEDIT
-907 FISAA
+907 FISAE

-924 DKLRKALDKLLQT
+924 DKLRKALDRLLKT
-937 GKKSGSNKWEN
+937 GRNGSGNKWEN
-948 IFKTFEK
+948 IFKTFQK
-955 GLAELKGAN
+955 GLAELQGAKGA
-964 GIKDISGAIGTI
+964 KEISGAIGTI
-976 GSAAANAAGEL
+976 GGAAADAAGEL
-987 AAMFDQMGDTQ
+987 AAMFEQMGDTQ

-1008 VMSAVSNIGQG
+1008 VMSAVSSIGQG
-1019 FAKGGIVGGI
+1019 FAQGGIIGGI
-1029 GAAIGEAAN
+1029 GAAIGQAMN

-1079 EEATSVFGER
+1079 KEATNIFGER
-1089 QIMKA
+1089 QIAKA
-1094 ANAMQVYKDALS
+1094 TNAVQVYRDALS
-1106 QFEAEMKGS
+1106 QFDEAMKGT

-1122 ERITGDARGT
+1122 ERWTGDALGT
-1132 YAARM
+1132 YAQRM
-1137 AQYKEG
+1137 ALYKEG

-1167 KDLYSSILSVYP
+1167 KDLYSSILTVYP

-1193 QTILDTRKMS
+1193 RTILDTRKMS
-1203 DETRKYLENLIEL
+1203 DETRAYLENLVEL
-1216 KDAMDEAEQALE
+1216 KNMMDEAEQALT
-1228 DYLSSTFGSLGD
+1228 DYLSETFGSLGD

-1256 YGDMCDDISSKL
+1256 YGDMCDDIAAKL

-1281 ADKFDKLQDNLKSI
+1281 ADKFDKLQDDLKSI
-1295 YASGKSEEDIAYDV
+1295 YASGKGEEDIAYDV
-1309 MELLDD
+1309 MDLLDD

-1321 SNMDAAE
+1321 SNMNAAQE
-1328 AWMEEFAKRA
+1328 WMDEFAKRA
-1338 EEMGYELWKPDS
+1338 EEMGYELWKPDGA
-1350 TTQSGK
+1350 TQSGK
-1356 AGAFTTT
+1356 AGAFTA

-1381 HGASVDDKMDDI
+1381 HGASLDEKFDSFT
-1393 AEGLG
+1393 EGVG
-1398 ASLDALNRIAK
+1398 RSLDALNRIAE
-1409 NTDTLPQIL
+1409 NTDALPVML

-1429 KAK
+1429 KVK

>member
-148 QDTLGDLRTQTKI
+148 QGTLGDLRTQTKI

-352 NTISEWYDVLLQ
+352 NTIAEWYGVLLQ
-364 KGEAYIQM
+364 KGEAYIRM

-393 NTLQATPANK
+393 NTLQATPADK

-416 KVGGAQMG
+416 KVGGAQMR
-424 ILPGDMD
+424 ILPSEMD

-579 RKLDHTLTEIDKK
+579 RKLDHTLAEIDKK

-602 NLLKTYKDYAAERED
+602 NLLKTYKDYATERED

-691 AGKRHEI
+691 AGRRHEI

-796 GLLAKYRDFET
+796 GLLAKYRDFEA

-856 EAASISKD
+856 EAASVSKD

-872 GDYSSLSFDKL
+872 GDYSSMSFDKL
-883 RELIAQAKQLR
+883 RDLIAQAKQLQ

-937 GKKSGSNKWEN
+937 GKKGGTNKWEN

-976 GSAAANAAGEL
+976 GGAAADAAGEL

-1029 GAAIGEAAN
+1029 GAAIGEAMN

-1079 EEATSVFGER
+1079 KEATSVFGER

-1094 ANAMQVYKDALS
+1094 ANAMQVYKEALS

-1115 APTMNWF
+1115 APTMNWI
-1122 ERITGDARGT
+1122 ERFTGDAFGT

-1137 AQYKEG
+1137 AQYREG

-1216 KDAMDEAEQALE
+1216 KGAMDEAEQALE

-1256 YGDMCDDISSKL
+1256 YGDMCDDISAKL

-1281 ADKFDKLQDNLKSI
+1281 ADKFDKLQDDLKSI

-1309 MELLDD
+1309 MDLLDD

-1321 SNMDAAE
+1321 SNMDTAE

-1338 EEMGYELWKPDS
+1338 EEMGYELWKPDA

-1356 AGAFTTT
+1356 AGAFTT
-1363 MTQDQGTKL
+1363 MTQDQGSKL

-1398 ASLDALNRIAK
+1398 SSLDALNRIAK

>member
-352 NTISEWYDVLLQ
+352 NTIAEWYDVLLQ

-393 NTLQATPANK
+393 NTLQATPADK

-424 ILPGDMD
+424 ILPSEMD
-431 REVDKSNEEV
+431 REVDKSNEKV

-579 RKLDHTLTEIDKK
+579 RKLDHTLAEIDKK

-602 NLLKTYKDYAAERED
+602 NLLKTYKDYATERED

-691 AGKRHEI
+691 AGRRHEI

-796 GLLAKYRDFET
+796 GLLAKYRDFEA

-856 EAASISKD
+856 EAASVSKD

-872 GDYSSLSFDKL
+872 GDYSSMSFDKL
-883 RELIAQAKQLR
+883 RDLIAQAKQLQ

-937 GKKSGSNKWEN
+937 GKKGGTNKWEN

-976 GSAAANAAGEL
+976 GGAAADAAGEL

-1029 GAAIGEAAN
+1029 GAAIGEAMN

-1079 EEATSVFGER
+1079 KEATSVFGER

-1094 ANAMQVYKDALS
+1094 ANAMQVYKEALS

-1115 APTMNWF
+1115 APTMNWI
-1122 ERITGDARGT
+1122 ERFTGDAFGT

-1137 AQYKEG
+1137 AQYREG

-1216 KDAMDEAEQALE
+1216 KGAMDEAEQALE

-1281 ADKFDKLQDNLKSI
+1281 ADKFDKLQDDLKSI

-1309 MELLDD
+1309 MDLLDD

-1321 SNMDAAE
+1321 SNMDTAE

-1338 EEMGYELWKPDS
+1338 EEMGYELWKPDA

-1356 AGAFTTT
+1356 AGAFTT
-1363 MTQDQGTKL
+1363 MAQDQGTKL

-1398 ASLDALNRIAK
+1398 SSLDALNRIAK

>member
-136 EYQTMAQRAALL
+136 GYQTMAQRAALL

-352 NTISEWYDVLLQ
+352 NTIAEWYDVLLQ

-393 NTLQATPANK
+393 NTLQATPADK

-424 ILPGDMD
+424 ILPSEMD

-448 AREQRDAYLDE
+448 ARERRDAYLDE

-579 RKLDHTLTEIDKK
+579 RKLDHTLAEIDKK

-691 AGKRHEI
+691 AGRRHEI

-730 KADTLGLV
+730 KADALGLV

-796 GLLAKYRDFET
+796 GLLAKYRDFEA

-883 RELIAQAKQLR
+883 RELIAQAKELQ

-912 ELKNIEKSPAEL
+912 DLKNIEKSPAEL

-937 GKKSGSNKWEN
+937 GKKGGTNKWEN

-976 GSAAANAAGEL
+976 GGAAADAAGEL

-1079 EEATSVFGER
+1079 KEASNVFGER

-1122 ERITGDARGT
+1122 ERITGDALGT

-1216 KDAMDEAEQALE
+1216 KGAMDEAEQALE

-1281 ADKFDKLQDNLKSI
+1281 ADKFDKLQDDLKSI

-1309 MELLDD
+1309 MDLLDD

-1338 EEMGYELWKPDS
+1338 EEMGYDLWKPDA

-1356 AGAFTTT
+1356 AGASTT

-1398 ASLDALNRIAK
+1398 SSLDALNRIAK

>member
-290 AAAAKAKERVE
+290 AAAAKVKERVE

-352 NTISEWYDVLLQ
+352 NTIAEWYDVLLQ

-393 NTLQATPANK
+393 NTLQATPADK

-416 KVGGAQMG
+416 KVGGTQMG
-424 ILPGDMD
+424 ILPSEMD

-550 RLRKAGGKVTPGQK
+550 RLRKAGGKVTPEQK
-564 STILA
+564 GAILA

-579 RKLDHTLTEIDKK
+579 QVLDKALADIDKK
-592 EEKADADHLE
+592 EEKANEEQLE
-602 NLLKTYKDYAAERED
+602 KLLKPYRDYATQREEI
-617 AERKHDK
+617 ERKHNK
-624 AIAALRSHLSDERL
+624 AIAELRSHLSDERL
-638 AALGKQM
+638 AALGKRM
-645 TDRFVGNVDLLARPM
+645 TDRFSGNVDLLARPM

-698 LITPIL
+698 LVTPIL
-704 PNGDVLSEEELNA
+704 PSGEVLSETELNT

-758 KYYALKQDT
+758 EYYALKQDT
-767 EGNAASDARIRRALK
+767 EGNAASDTRIRRALK

-796 GLLAKYRDFET
+796 GLLAKYRDFEA

-825 QRTEANSEQI
+825 QRTKDNSEQI

-883 RELIAQAKQLR
+883 RELIAQAKELQ

-912 ELKNIEKSPAEL
+912 DLKNIEKSPAEL

-937 GKKSGSNKWEN
+937 GKKGGTNKWEN

-976 GSAAANAAGEL
+976 GAAAADAAGEL

-1079 EEATSVFGER
+1079 KEATNVFGER

-1115 APTMNWF
+1115 APKMNWF
-1122 ERITGDARGT
+1122 EYLTGDARGT
-1132 YAARM
+1132 YAKRM
-1137 AQYKEG
+1137 AQYQEG

-1256 YGDMCDDISSKL
+1256 YGDMCDDIAAKL

-1281 ADKFDKLQDNLKSI
+1281 ADKFDKLQDDLKSI

-1309 MELLDD
+1309 MDLLDD

-1321 SNMDAAE
+1321 SNMNAAE

-1356 AGAFTTT
+1356 AGAFTT

-1398 ASLDALNRIAK
+1398 SSLDALNRIAK

>member
-10 LMRDKLSGGLDA
+10 LMRDKLSGGLEA

-42 ERIAAQREQVR
+42 ERIATQREQVR

-352 NTISEWYDVLLQ
+352 NTIAEWYDVLLQ

-393 NTLQATPANK
+393 NTLQATPADK

-424 ILPGDMD
+424 ILLSEMD

-579 RKLDHTLTEIDKK
+579 RKLDHTLAEIDKK

-660 IDAARLAEKG
+660 INAARLAEKG

-691 AGKRHEI
+691 AGRRHEI

-796 GLLAKYRDFET
+796 GLLAKYRDFEA

-856 EAASISKD
+856 EAASVSKD

-872 GDYSSLSFDKL
+872 GDYSSMSFDKL
-883 RELIAQAKQLR
+883 RDLIAQAKQLQ

-937 GKKSGSNKWEN
+937 GKKGGTNKWEN

-976 GSAAANAAGEL
+976 GGAAADAAGEL

-1029 GAAIGEAAN
+1029 GAAIGEAMN

-1079 EEATSVFGER
+1079 KEATSVFGER

-1094 ANAMQVYKDALS
+1094 ANAMQVYKEALS

-1115 APTMNWF
+1115 APTMNWI
-1122 ERITGDARGT
+1122 ERFTGDAFGT

-1137 AQYKEG
+1137 AQYREG

-1216 KDAMDEAEQALE
+1216 KGAMDEAEQALE

-1256 YGDMCDDISSKL
+1256 YGDMCDDISAKL

-1281 ADKFDKLQDNLKSI
+1281 ADKFDKLQDDLKSI
-1295 YASGKSEEDIAYDV
+1295 YASGKSEEDIAYDA
-1309 MELLDD
+1309 MDLLDD

-1321 SNMDAAE
+1321 SNMNAAE

-1356 AGAFTTT
+1356 AGASTT

-1398 ASLDALNRIAK
+1398 SSLDALNRIAK

>member
-267 TLGLSAVITGL
+267 TLRLSAVITGL

-352 NTISEWYDVLLQ
+352 NTIAEWYDVLLQ

-393 NTLQATPANK
+393 NTLQATPTDK

-424 ILPGDMD
+424 ILPSEMD

-459 AKKLVEDIADLGKES
+459 AKKLVEGIADLGKES

-579 RKLDHTLTEIDKK
+579 RKLDHTLAEIDKK

-602 NLLKTYKDYAAERED
+602 NLLKTYKDYATERED

-691 AGKRHEI
+691 AGRRHEI

-796 GLLAKYRDFET
+796 GLLAKYRDFEA

-856 EAASISKD
+856 EAASVSKD

-872 GDYSSLSFDKL
+872 GDYSSMSFDKL
-883 RELIAQAKQLR
+883 RDLIAQAKQLQ

-937 GKKSGSNKWEN
+937 GKKGGTNKWEN

-976 GSAAANAAGEL
+976 GGAAADAAGEL

-1029 GAAIGEAAN
+1029 GAAIGEAMN

-1079 EEATSVFGER
+1079 KEATSVFGER

-1094 ANAMQVYKDALS
+1094 ANAMQVYKEALS

-1115 APTMNWF
+1115 APTMNWI
-1122 ERITGDARGT
+1122 ERFTGDAFGT

-1137 AQYKEG
+1137 AQYREG

-1216 KDAMDEAEQALE
+1216 KGAMDEAEQALE

-1256 YGDMCDDISSKL
+1256 YGDMCDDISAKL

-1281 ADKFDKLQDNLKSI
+1281 ADKFDKLQDDLKSI

-1309 MELLDD
+1309 MDLLDD

-1321 SNMDAAE
+1321 SNMDTAE

-1338 EEMGYELWKPDS
+1338 EGMGYELWKPDA

-1356 AGAFTTT
+1356 AGAFTT
-1363 MTQDQGTKL
+1363 MTQDQGSKL

-1398 ASLDALNRIAK
+1398 SSLDALNRIAK

>member
-352 NTISEWYDVLLQ
+352 NTIAEWYDVLLQ

-393 NTLQATPANK
+393 NTLQATPADK

-424 ILPGDMD
+424 ILLSEMD

-579 RKLDHTLTEIDKK
+579 RKLDHTLAEIDKK

-602 NLLKTYKDYAAERED
+602 NLLKTYKDYATERED

-691 AGKRHEI
+691 AGRRHEI

-796 GLLAKYRDFET
+796 GLLAKYRDFEA

-856 EAASISKD
+856 EAASVSKD

-872 GDYSSLSFDKL
+872 GDYSSMSFDKL
-883 RELIAQAKQLR
+883 RDLIAQAKQLQ

-924 DKLRKALDKLLQT
+924 DKLRKALDKLLQM
-937 GKKSGSNKWEN
+937 GKKGGTNKWEN

-976 GSAAANAAGEL
+976 GGAAADAAGEL

-1029 GAAIGEAAN
+1029 GAAIGEAMN

-1079 EEATSVFGER
+1079 KEATSVFGER

-1094 ANAMQVYKDALS
+1094 ANAMQVYKEALS

-1115 APTMNWF
+1115 APTMNWI
-1122 ERITGDARGT
+1122 ERFTGDAFGT

-1137 AQYKEG
+1137 AQYREG

-1216 KDAMDEAEQALE
+1216 KGAMDEAEQALE

-1281 ADKFDKLQDNLKSI
+1281 ADKFDKLQDDLKSI

-1309 MELLDD
+1309 MDLLDD

-1338 EEMGYELWKPDS
+1338 EEMGYELWKPDA

-1356 AGAFTTT
+1356 AGAFTT
-1363 MTQDQGTKL
+1363 MAQDQGTKL

-1398 ASLDALNRIAK
+1398 SSLDALNRIAK

>member
-352 NTISEWYDVLLQ
+352 NTIAEWYDVLLQ

-393 NTLQATPANK
+393 NTLQATPADK

-424 ILPGDMD
+424 ILPSEMD

-579 RKLDHTLTEIDKK
+579 RKLDHTLAEIDKK

-602 NLLKTYKDYAAERED
+602 NLLKTYKDYATERED

-691 AGKRHEI
+691 AGRCHEI

-796 GLLAKYRDFET
+796 GLLAKYRDFEA

-856 EAASISKD
+856 EAASVSKD

-872 GDYSSLSFDKL
+872 GDYSSMSFDKL
-883 RELIAQAKQLR
+883 RDLIAQAKQLQ

-924 DKLRKALDKLLQT
+924 DKLRKALDKLLQM
-937 GKKSGSNKWEN
+937 GKKGGTNKWEN

-976 GSAAANAAGEL
+976 GGAAADAAGEL

-1029 GAAIGEAAN
+1029 GAAIGEAMN

-1079 EEATSVFGER
+1079 KEATSVFGER

-1094 ANAMQVYKDALS
+1094 ANAMQVYKEALS

-1115 APTMNWF
+1115 APTMNWI
-1122 ERITGDARGT
+1122 ERFTGDAFGT

-1137 AQYKEG
+1137 AQYREG

-1216 KDAMDEAEQALE
+1216 KGAMDEAEQALE

-1281 ADKFDKLQDNLKSI
+1281 ADKFDKLQDDLKSI

-1309 MELLDD
+1309 MDLLDD

-1338 EEMGYELWKPDS
+1338 EEMGYELWKPDA

-1356 AGAFTTT
+1356 AGAFTT
-1363 MTQDQGTKL
+1363 MAQDQGTKL

-1398 ASLDALNRIAK
+1398 SSLDALNRIAK

>member
-10 LMRDKLSGGLDA
+10 LMRDKLSGGLEA

-42 ERIAAQREQVR
+42 ERIATQREQVR

-352 NTISEWYDVLLQ
+352 NAIAEWYDVLLQ

-393 NTLQATPANK
+393 NTLQATPADK

-424 ILPGDMD
+424 ILPSEMD

-579 RKLDHTLTEIDKK
+579 RKLDHTLAEIDKK

-660 IDAARLAEKG
+660 INAARLAEKG

-691 AGKRHEI
+691 AGRRHEI

-796 GLLAKYRDFET
+796 GLLAKYRDFEA

-856 EAASISKD
+856 EAASVSKD

-872 GDYSSLSFDKL
+872 GDYSSMSFDKL
-883 RELIAQAKQLR
+883 RDLIAQAKQLQ

-937 GKKSGSNKWEN
+937 GKKGGTNKWEN

-976 GSAAANAAGEL
+976 GGAAADAAGEL

-1029 GAAIGEAAN
+1029 GAAIGEAMN

-1079 EEATSVFGER
+1079 KEATSVFGER

-1094 ANAMQVYKDALS
+1094 ANAMQVYKEALS

-1115 APTMNWF
+1115 APTMNWI
-1122 ERITGDARGT
+1122 ERFTGDAFGT

-1137 AQYKEG
+1137 AQYREG

-1216 KDAMDEAEQALE
+1216 KGAMDEAEQALE

-1256 YGDMCDDISSKL
+1256 YGDMCDDISAKL

-1281 ADKFDKLQDNLKSI
+1281 ADKFDKLQDDLKSI
-1295 YASGKSEEDIAYDV
+1295 YASGKSEEDIAYDA
-1309 MELLDD
+1309 MDLLDD

-1321 SNMDAAE
+1321 SNMNAAE

-1356 AGAFTTT
+1356 AGASTT

-1398 ASLDALNRIAK
+1398 SSLDALNRIAK

>member
-22 AGKSAE
+22 VGKSAE

-352 NTISEWYDVLLQ
+352 NTIAEWYDVLLQ

-393 NTLQATPANK
+393 NTLQATPADK

-424 ILPGDMD
+424 ILPSEMD
-431 REVDKSNEEV
+431 REVDKSNEKV

-579 RKLDHTLTEIDKK
+579 RKLDHTLAEIDKK

-602 NLLKTYKDYAAERED
+602 NLLKTYKDYATERED

-691 AGKRHEI
+691 AGRRHEI

-758 KYYALKQDT
+758 KYYALKQDM

-796 GLLAKYRDFET
+796 SLLAKYRDFEA

-856 EAASISKD
+856 EAASVSKD

-872 GDYSSLSFDKL
+872 GDYLSMSFDKL
-883 RELIAQAKQLR
+883 RDLIAQAKQLQ

-937 GKKSGSNKWEN
+937 GKKGGTNKWEN

-976 GSAAANAAGEL
+976 GGAAADAAGEL

-1029 GAAIGEAAN
+1029 GAAIGEAMN

-1079 EEATSVFGER
+1079 KEATSVFGER

-1094 ANAMQVYKDALS
+1094 ANAMQVYKEALS

-1115 APTMNWF
+1115 APTMNWI
-1122 ERITGDARGT
+1122 ERFTGDAFGT

-1137 AQYKEG
+1137 AQYREG

-1216 KDAMDEAEQALE
+1216 KGAMDEAEQALE

-1251 GVTGV
+1251 GVTGA

-1281 ADKFDKLQDNLKSI
+1281 ADKFDKLQDDLKSI

-1309 MELLDD
+1309 MDLLDD

-1321 SNMDAAE
+1321 SNMDTAE

-1338 EEMGYELWKPDS
+1338 EEMGYELWKPDA

-1356 AGAFTTT
+1356 AGAFTT
-1363 MTQDQGTKL
+1363 MTQDQGSKL

-1398 ASLDALNRIAK
+1398 SSLDALNRIAK

>member
-352 NTISEWYDVLLQ
+352 NTIAEWYDVLLQ

-393 NTLQATPANK
+393 NTLQATPADK

-424 ILPGDMD
+424 ILPSEMD

-579 RKLDHTLTEIDKK
+579 RKLDHTLAEIDKK

-602 NLLKTYKDYAAERED
+602 NLLKTYKDYATERED

-691 AGKRHEI
+691 AGRRHEI

-796 GLLAKYRDFET
+796 GLLAKYRDFEA

-856 EAASISKD
+856 EAASVSKD

-872 GDYSSLSFDKL
+872 GDYSSMSFDKL
-883 RELIAQAKQLR
+883 RDLIAQAKQLQ

-937 GKKSGSNKWEN
+937 GKKGGTNKWEN

-976 GSAAANAAGEL
+976 GGAAADAAGEL

-1029 GAAIGEAAN
+1029 GAAIGEAMN

-1079 EEATSVFGER
+1079 KEATSVFGER

-1094 ANAMQVYKDALS
+1094 ANAMQVYKEALS

-1115 APTMNWF
+1115 APTMNWI
-1122 ERITGDARGT
+1122 ERFTGDAFGT

-1137 AQYKEG
+1137 AQYREG

-1203 DETRKYLENLIEL
+1203 DETRKYLEYLIEL
-1216 KDAMDEAEQALE
+1216 KGVMDEAEQALE

-1256 YGDMCDDISSKL
+1256 YGDMCDDISAKL

-1281 ADKFDKLQDNLKSI
+1281 ADKFDKLQDDLKSI

-1309 MELLDD
+1309 MDLLDD

-1338 EEMGYELWKPDS
+1338 EGMGYELWKPDA

-1356 AGAFTTT
+1356 AGAFTT
-1363 MTQDQGTKL
+1363 MAQDQGTKL

-1398 ASLDALNRIAK
+1398 SSLDALNRIAK

>member
-1 MPKPVEIEF
+1 M
-10 LMRDKLSGGLDA
+10 
-22 AGKSAE
+22 
-28 ALGDRVERVSQSIT
+28 
-42 ERIAAQREQVR
+42 
-53 YVEQCLKDLRRQYD
+53 
-67 RLGPGKAQTEMRAEI
+67 
-82 EACTRALEE
+82 
-91 DKAVLNGLRSEHEKN
+91 
-106 SATARGLTMELRQL
+106 
-120 QGAMAK
+120 
-126 MRLEG
+126 
-131 RQNSQ
+131 
-136 EYQTMAQRAALL
+136 
-148 QDTLGDLRTQTKI
+148 
-161 LSHDNAGLQGLI
+161 
-173 SGASG
+173 
-178 VAGAFTM
+178 
-185 ATGIMGAF
+185 
-193 ASENEN
+193 
-199 LVKIQTRVQSVL
+199 QSVL

-239 NLLTAANTR
+239 NMLTAANTR
-248 LAASLGISTAAA
+248 LSASLGISTAAA

-267 TLGLSAVITGL
+267 TLGLSAVVTGL

-290 AAAAKAKERVE
+290 KAAAKAKERVE
-301 IEKEGRAQMIKT
+301 IEKDGRVQMIKT

-337 VEELNRKYGESFGYY
+337 VDELNRKYGESFGYY
-352 NTISEWYDVLLQ
+352 NTIGEWYDTLLQ
-364 KGEAYIQM
+364 KGAAYIQM
-372 LFLQAKVQALI
+372 LFLQAKVQSLV

-393 NTLQATPANK
+393 NTLQATPADK

-424 ILPGDMD
+424 ILPSEMD
-431 REVDKSNEEV
+431 REVDKSNAAV

-459 AKKLVEDIADLGKES
+459 AKNLMDEIANIGKEFNI
-474 GLGGFIAPPK
+474 GGFIAPPK
-484 DGSGDVS
+484 NGAADVNT
-491 KLTQNL
+491 LTQNL
-497 VDYETKARRR
+497 VDYETKARQR
-507 IEDTR
+507 IENTR
-512 ISLMKEGFEK
+512 IVLMKEGFEK
-522 ERAEAQNA
+522 ERAEAQQA
-530 FEQEKARIAKEEQ
+530 FEQEKQRIDEE
-543 ERLQLYE
+543 ERQRLELYE
-550 RLRKAGGKVTPGQK
+550 RLRRSGADVSPEQQAA
-564 STILA
+564 IIA
-569 QAAAQRVQAA
+569 QAATQRVQAA
-579 RKLDHTLTEIDKK
+579 QAYDNAMNVIS
-592 EEKADADHLE
+592 EK
-602 NLLKTYKDYAAERED
+602 
-617 AERKHDK
+617 ERKDNEAQYK
-624 AIAALRSHLSDERL
+624 R
-638 AALGKQM
+638 Q
-645 TDRFVGNVDLLARPM
+645 
-660 IDAARLAEKG
+660 
-670 WQDAGEGIATVFS
+670 QD
-683 SQFGIDDA
+683 Q
-691 AGKRHEI
+691 
-698 LITPIL
+698 
-704 PNGDVLSEEELNA
+704 
-717 YIDESLNGAEDIL
+717 
-730 KADTLGLV
+730 
-738 IAVDVDP
+738 
-745 DGTAGEALHLLQE
+745 LQ
-758 KYYALKQDT
+758 
-767 EGNAASDARIRRALK
+767 S
-782 VAEDTKNRELADLS
+782 
-796 GLLAKYRDFET
+796 LLAKYRDFEA
-807 QRAEIRR
+807 QRAEIKR
-814 QGNEDI
+814 QGDEDI

-825 QRTEANSEQI
+825 QRTEANSALI

-976 GSAAANAAGEL
+976 GSAAADAAGEL

>member
-352 NTISEWYDVLLQ
+352 NTIAEWYDVLLQ

-393 NTLQATPANK
+393 NTLQATPADK
-403 VKGATGGFGRWMA
+403 VKGAAGGFGRWMA

-424 ILPGDMD
+424 ILPSEMD

-579 RKLDHTLTEIDKK
+579 RKLDHTLAEIDKK

-602 NLLKTYKDYAAERED
+602 NLLKTYKDYATERED

-691 AGKRHEI
+691 AGRRHEI

-796 GLLAKYRDFET
+796 GLLAKYRDFEA

-856 EAASISKD
+856 EAASVSKD

-872 GDYSSLSFDKL
+872 GDYSSMSFDKL
-883 RELIAQAKQLR
+883 RDLIAQAKQLQ

-924 DKLRKALDKLLQT
+924 DKLRKALDKLLQM
-937 GKKSGSNKWEN
+937 GKKGGTNKWEN

-976 GSAAANAAGEL
+976 GGAAADAAGEL

-1029 GAAIGEAAN
+1029 GAAIGEAMN

-1079 EEATSVFGER
+1079 KEATSVFGER

-1094 ANAMQVYKDALS
+1094 ANAMQVYKEALS

-1115 APTMNWF
+1115 APTMNWI
-1122 ERITGDARGT
+1122 ERFTGDAFGT

-1137 AQYKEG
+1137 AQYREG

-1216 KDAMDEAEQALE
+1216 KGAMDEAEQALE

-1281 ADKFDKLQDNLKSI
+1281 ADKFDKLQDDLKSI

-1309 MELLDD
+1309 MDLLDD

-1338 EEMGYELWKPDS
+1338 EEMGYELWKPDA

-1356 AGAFTTT
+1356 AGAFTT
-1363 MTQDQGTKL
+1363 MAQDQGTKL

-1398 ASLDALNRIAK
+1398 SSLDALNRIAK

>member
-248 LAASLGISTAAA
+248 LATSLGISTAAA

-352 NTISEWYDVLLQ
+352 NTIAEWYDVLLQ

-393 NTLQATPANK
+393 NTLQATPADK

-459 AKKLVEDIADLGKES
+459 AKSLVDEIANIGQEFNI
-474 GLGGFIAPPK
+474 GGFIAPPK

-530 FEQEKARIAKEEQ
+530 FEQEKQRIDEE
-543 ERLQLYE
+543 ERQRLELYE
-550 RLRKAGGKVTPGQK
+550 RLRRSSADVSPEQRAA
-564 STILA
+564 IIA
-569 QAAAQRVQAA
+569 QAATQRVQAA
-579 RKLDHTLTEIDKK
+579 QAYDNVMNAIS
-592 EEKADADHLE
+592 EK
-602 NLLKTYKDYAAERED
+602 
-617 AERKHDK
+617 ERKD
-624 AIAALRSHLSDERL
+624 DEERR
-638 AALGKQM
+638 KRQ
-645 TDRFVGNVDLLARPM
+645 
-660 IDAARLAEKG
+660 
-670 WQDAGEGIATVFS
+670 QD
-683 SQFGIDDA
+683 Q
-691 AGKRHEI
+691 
-698 LITPIL
+698 
-704 PNGDVLSEEELNA
+704 
-717 YIDESLNGAEDIL
+717 
-730 KADTLGLV
+730 
-738 IAVDVDP
+738 
-745 DGTAGEALHLLQE
+745 LQ
-758 KYYALKQDT
+758 
-767 EGNAASDARIRRALK
+767 S
-782 VAEDTKNRELADLS
+782 
-796 GLLAKYRDFET
+796 LLAKYRDFEA

-835 DRAIAVARQKIEEGI
+835 DRAIAVARQKIEESI

-894 AYLNGKGSAEGIT
+894 AYLNGKESAEGIT

-937 GKKSGSNKWEN
+937 GKKGGSSKWEN

-964 GIKDISGAIGTI
+964 GIKEISGAIGTI
-976 GSAAANAAGEL
+976 GSAAADAAGEL

-1029 GAAIGEAAN
+1029 GAAIGEAVN

-1079 EEATSVFGER
+1079 EEATNVFGER

-1137 AQYKEG
+1137 AQYQEG

-1193 QTILDTRKMS
+1193 QAILDTQKMS

-1216 KDAMDEAEQALE
+1216 KDAMDEAEQALK
-1228 DYLSSTFGSLGD
+1228 DYLSATFGSLGD

-1281 ADKFDKLQDNLKSI
+1281 ADKFDKLQDDLKSI

-1309 MELLDD
+1309 MDLLDD

-1356 AGAFTTT
+1356 AGAFTT

-1398 ASLDALNRIAK
+1398 SSLDALNRIAK

>member
-352 NTISEWYDVLLQ
+352 NTIAEWYDVLLQ

-393 NTLQATPANK
+393 NTLQATPADK

-424 ILPGDMD
+424 ILPSEMD

-579 RKLDHTLTEIDKK
+579 RKLDHTLAEIDKK

-602 NLLKTYKDYAAERED
+602 NLLKTYKDYATERED

-624 AIAALRSHLSDERL
+624 AIAALQSHLSDERL

-691 AGKRHEI
+691 AGRRHEI

-796 GLLAKYRDFET
+796 GLLAKYRDFEA

-856 EAASISKD
+856 EAASVSKD

-872 GDYSSLSFDKL
+872 GDYSSMSFDKL
-883 RELIAQAKQLR
+883 RDLIAQAKQLQ

-924 DKLRKALDKLLQT
+924 DKLRKALDKLLQM
-937 GKKSGSNKWEN
+937 GKKGGTNKWEN

-976 GSAAANAAGEL
+976 GGAAADAAGEL

-1029 GAAIGEAAN
+1029 GAAIGEAMN

-1079 EEATSVFGER
+1079 KEATSVFGER

-1094 ANAMQVYKDALS
+1094 ANAMQVYKEALS

-1115 APTMNWF
+1115 APTMNWI
-1122 ERITGDARGT
+1122 ERFTGDAFGT

-1137 AQYKEG
+1137 AQYREG

-1216 KDAMDEAEQALE
+1216 KGAMDEAEQALE

-1281 ADKFDKLQDNLKSI
+1281 ADKFDKLQDDLKSI

-1309 MELLDD
+1309 MDLLDD

-1338 EEMGYELWKPDS
+1338 EEMGYELWKPDA

-1356 AGAFTTT
+1356 AGAFTT
-1363 MTQDQGTKL
+1363 MAQDQGTKL

-1398 ASLDALNRIAK
+1398 SSLDALNRIAK

>member
-352 NTISEWYDVLLQ
+352 NTIAEWYDVLLQ

-393 NTLQATPANK
+393 NTLQATPTDK

-424 ILPGDMD
+424 ILPSEMD

-459 AKKLVEDIADLGKES
+459 AKKLVEGIADLGKES

-579 RKLDHTLTEIDKK
+579 RKLDHTLAEIDKK

-602 NLLKTYKDYAAERED
+602 NLLKTYKDYATERED

-691 AGKRHEI
+691 AGRRHEI

-796 GLLAKYRDFET
+796 GLLAKYRDFEA

-856 EAASISKD
+856 EAASVSKD

-872 GDYSSLSFDKL
+872 GDYSSMSFDKL
-883 RELIAQAKQLR
+883 RDLIAQAKQLQ

-937 GKKSGSNKWEN
+937 GKKGGTNKWEN

-976 GSAAANAAGEL
+976 GGAAADAAGEL

-1029 GAAIGEAAN
+1029 GAAIGEAMN

-1079 EEATSVFGER
+1079 KEATSVFGER

-1094 ANAMQVYKDALS
+1094 ANAMQVYKEALS

-1115 APTMNWF
+1115 APTMNWI
-1122 ERITGDARGT
+1122 ERFTGDAFGT

-1137 AQYKEG
+1137 AQYREG

-1216 KDAMDEAEQALE
+1216 KGAMDEAEQALE

-1256 YGDMCDDISSKL
+1256 YGDMCDDISAKL

-1281 ADKFDKLQDNLKSI
+1281 ADKFDKLQDDLKSI

-1309 MELLDD
+1309 MDLLDD

-1321 SNMDAAE
+1321 SNMDTAE

-1338 EEMGYELWKPDS
+1338 EGMGYELWKPDA

-1356 AGAFTTT
+1356 AGAFTT
-1363 MTQDQGTKL
+1363 MTQDQGSKL

-1398 ASLDALNRIAK
+1398 SSLDALNRIAK
-1409 NTDTLPQIL
+1409 GIDIQIYRKKRKNLPLLVLI
-1418 ALWQAIKRDGL
+1418 
-1429 KAK
+1429 